1 MVPGALSLFDGRA
14 GFLELCFH
22 HSFTS
27 DWVVLLLWLFSYFL
41 AMFVCSF
48 GFWLPGL
55 FFRSVEICRDQFFQ
69 FASTALEK
77 LGRLTALA
85 GNGLVLVA
93 AVASCRLLSL
103 FPC

>member
-1 MVPGALSLFDGRA
+1 
-14 GFLELCFH
+14 
-22 HSFTS
+22 
-27 DWVVLLLWLFSYFL
+27 
-41 AMFVCSF
+41 MFVCSF

-55 FFRSVEICRDQFFQ
+55 FFRSVEICRDQFFFN

-85 GNGLVLVA
+85 RNGLVLVA